1 MRQMLSL
8 TSTFE
13 PVVFP
18 DHSGM
23 PSDTPSKAH
32 TLHDVARLAGVSFM
46 TVSRALNTPERVSP
60 ATLEKVRQA
69 VAASGYIP
77 NALAGGL
84 KSKRSMTVVGL
95 VPIISVPQFLPTIR
109 ALTDVLDAQG
119 YQLILGQTGYD
130 HAREEKLIATMM
142 ARRPDGFVVIG
153 RLVSEAARKQLRRV
167 GVPVVETWDLPSDPV
182 DMAVGFSQAEVGKA
196 VAEHVLTR
204 GYTRLAVATGDD
216 ARAQARLSGFLE
228 RVGHPVPTVANPAP
242 SQLAHGR
249 AALAALLN
257 QDPAIQVVC
266 CSADALA
273 QGVMVEAAA
282 RGLRVPQ
289 DLAVCGFGDAD
300 FAAHLH
306 PTLTTVRVDGPL
318 MGRLAAQ
325 LVLDRCSGKPIANK
339 VVDVGFEVVARQSTH
354 ILHNGEG

>member
-1 MRQMLSL
+1 MS
-8 TSTFE
+8 SA
-13 PVVFP
+13 
-18 DHSGM
+18 
-23 PSDTPSKAH
+23 PSPKAT
-32 TLHDVARLAGVSFM
+32 TLHDVAQLAGVSFM
-46 TVSRALNTPERVSP
+46 TVSRALNTPDRVSP

-109 ALTDVLDAQG
+109 ALTDVLDAHG

-153 RLVSEAARKQLRRV
+153 RLMSEAARKQLRQLA
-167 GVPVVETWDLPSDPV
+167 VPVVETWDLPPDPV
-182 DMAVGFSQAEVGKA
+182 DMAVGFSQAAVGKA
-196 VAEHVLTR
+196 VAEHVLAM
-204 GYTRLAVATGDD
+204 GFTRLAVATGDD

-228 RVGHPVPTVANPAP
+228 RVGHPVPTVQNTAP

-249 AALAALLN
+249 GALAALLR
-257 QDPAIQVVC
+257 QDPSIQVVC
-266 CSADALA
+266 CSSDALA
-273 QGVMVEAAA
+273 HGVMVEAAA

-318 MGRLAAQ
+318 MGRQAAQ
-325 LVLDRCSGKPIANK
+325 LVLDRCSGKPIPHT
-339 VVDVGFEVVARQSTH
+339 VVDVGFDVVVRQSTS
-354 ILHNGEG
+354 LPFNGT